1 MQQHKQTLW
10 TRDFSLLTIA
20 TALGAAGGVA
30 SEFALSFLVFDK
42 TGSTLASALIL
53 AIRFIPGFFV
63 PLFAAP
69 WLDRLPRKPFLVFGD
84 LTNGILYALAGFYL
98 LTHPFNYA
106 GYVCFS
112 LLLACLGSFDQLA
125 YNSIYPN
132 LIPKG
137 MEEKGYAVSSML
149 YPVIHTLMMPL
160 AAVLMDTIG
169 VAGILIGQGV
179 LSISAAITENQ
190 ISLKE
195 QNRLHETSYSF
206 AAWKRDLLDG
216 FAYIKKEKG
225 LQGIFAYTSIAGG
238 VATGYGP
245 VLIAFFR
252 STPGFTSGMYAFFSV
267 VEFLGRSIGSALQ
280 YKIRIPNKKKF
291 GISFFIYQFYD
302 LLDMILLFS
311 PYPLM
316 LANRAV
322 CGFLGANSATMRA
335 AAMQKYIPDEYR
347 ARVNAFDS
355 ICFLAAGSILT
366 LVIGTLGE
374 LLDYRLCM
382 TLCGLVPAI
391 VCWLSIWKNRRSI
404 EVIYESV

>member
-1 MQQHKQTLW
+1 MEQHESTLW
-10 TRDFSLLTIA
+10 TRDFSLLIIA
-20 TALGAAGGVA
+20 TALGAVGGVA
-30 SEFALSFLVFDK
+30 SSFALSFLVFDK
-42 TGSTLASALIL
+42 TGSTLASSLIL
-53 AIRFIPGFFV
+53 AIQFIPGFFI
-63 PLFAAP
+63 PIFAAP

-84 LTNGILYALAGFYL
+84 AANGILYALAGFYL
-98 LTHPFNYA
+98 MLHPFSYW

-149 YPVIHTLMMPL
+149 YPVIHVLMMPL
-160 AAVLMDTIG
+160 AALLMDTVG
-169 VAGILIGQGV
+169 VAAILVGQGV
-179 LSISAAITENQ
+179 LSILAAVTESR

-195 QNRLHETSYSF
+195 KSRLEEDAYSF
-206 AAWKRDLLDG
+206 SAWKKDLLDG

-225 LQGIFAYTSIAGG
+225 LQSIFAYTSVASG
-238 VATGYGP
+238 VAEGYGP

-252 STPGFTSGMYAFFSV
+252 TAPGFTSAMYALFSV
-267 VEFLGRSIGSALQ
+267 AEFIGRSIGSAVQ

-302 LLDMILLFS
+302 LMDAILLLL

-316 LANRAV
+316 LANRAI

-355 ICFLAAGSILT
+355 ICFLAAGSVLT
-366 LVIGTLGE
+366 LVVGALGE

-382 TLCGLVPAI
+382 MICGAAPAL
-391 VCWLSIWKNRRSI
+391 VCWCSIWKNRRAV
-404 EVIYESV
+404 ETIYES